1 MPPPDRTAPETP
13 DTPDTPDMPGA
24 PEDYPPPE
32 DPAGPFLYFAF
43 GSNLDEARLRMH
55 APSARL
61 VSIARLEGYRLAFS
75 IESKRS
81 WLGGVGDIVRSGDD
95 PNAEVWGAL
104 WVLAPE
110 DSRPLDEQ
118 EGVFRAPPAYR
129 RLTVEVTTP
138 AGDRVRCR
146 TYQVVAPEPE
156 GFLPSPA
163 YKDTILR
170 GARALSLPATYV
182 SRLEA
187 LPDNGRE
194 GGAAH

>member
-1 MPPPDRTAPETP
+1 MPEPTP
-13 DTPDTPDMPGA
+13 GIEP
-24 PEDYPPPE
+24 
-32 DPAGPFLYFAF
+32 PAGPFLYFAY

-81 WLGGVGDIVRSGDD
+81 WLGGVGDILASPGD
-95 PNAEVWGAL
+95 EVWGAL

-110 DSRPLDEQ
+110 ESHPLDEQ
-118 EGVFRAPPAYR
+118 EGLFRDPPAYR

-138 AGDRVRCR
+138 AGDAVRCR
-146 TYQVVAPEPE
+146 TYQVAAPDPE

-163 YKDTILR
+163 YRETILR
-170 GARALSLPATYV
+170 GARALGLPDAYLQ
-182 SRLEA
+182 RLEA
-187 LPDNGRE
+187 IRDNGRE
-194 GGAAH
+194 GGGAH